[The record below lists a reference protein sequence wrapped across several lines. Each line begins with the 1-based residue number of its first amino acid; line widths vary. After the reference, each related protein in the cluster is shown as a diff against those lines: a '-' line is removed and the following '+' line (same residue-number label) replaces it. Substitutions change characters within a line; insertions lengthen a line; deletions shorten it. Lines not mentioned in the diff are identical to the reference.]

1 MPLHQVIPFKILLVF
16 PVGWAGD
23 TFAND
28 TTLVITGVVIVLA
41 EGNAIEAVGAL
52 AICTD

>member
-1 MPLHQVIPFKILLVF
+1 MPLYQFIPFKTILVF

-41 EGNAIEAVGAL
+41 ERNAIEAVGAL